1 MYKAYQKYQPL
12 LDNELNIEFGK
23 ERKRKVQHTRQTH
36 FIEKNRVKNIKT
48 KTQDKTTNRKLTEKT
63 NTNDT

>member
-1 MYKAYQKYQPL
+1 M
-12 LDNELNIEFGK
+12 LDNDLNIEFGK
-23 ERKRKVQHTRQTH
+23 ERKRKVQHTRQTQL
-36 FIEKNRVKNIKT
+36 IEKKNRVKNIKT